1 MALVYTYLPGFTC
14 KFQNYTNITPNNAAF
29 ECSSNFCCQLCH
41 LEHILLDTDSQN
53 ENIFKSLKVILS
65 SVLMPPTRY
74 SQNH

>member
-1 MALVYTYLPGFTC
+1 MALVNTYLPGFTC

-29 ECSSNFCCQLCH
+29 ECSSNFCCHLCH
-41 LEHILLDTDSQN
+41 LEHISQN

-65 SVLMPPTRY
+65 PVLMPPTRY